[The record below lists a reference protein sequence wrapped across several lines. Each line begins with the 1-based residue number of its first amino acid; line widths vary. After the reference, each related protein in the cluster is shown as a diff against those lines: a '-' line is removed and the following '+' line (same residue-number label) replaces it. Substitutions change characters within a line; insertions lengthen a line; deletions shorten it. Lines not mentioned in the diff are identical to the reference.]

1 MYSKNCFP
9 IKATLF
15 FKPFQLIDSDRE
27 LKKILTFLCEC
38 FFNRSIFFHFPVK
51 KTKCAE
57 YALSPST
64 IRLQLNYFSKKQTII
79 RKSPSIRKIEKCC
92 NVTICWCIL
101 EGGLCFT
108 RFELQILGFF

>member
-38 FFNRSIFFHFPVK
+38 FFNRSVFFHFPVK

-57 YALSPST
+57 YALLAFNNKT
-64 IRLQLNYFSKKQTII
+64 AAELFFKETDNNKEIAINQEDRKMLQRDNMLVYF
-79 RKSPSIRKIEKCC
+79 RKWP
-92 NVTICWCIL
+92 L
-101 EGGLCFT
+101 FY
-108 RFELQILGFF
+108 